1 MNMEIELVNFIAK
14 NSTLLSF
21 IFGVFLLAV
30 NYVSSEQAQ
39 KFQDKSVAAQAEA
52 KKFHDASLRYQ
63 QEAKDAQDKNAELI
77 KDLLE
82 NASNPDLLGEKL
94 LELRTEWL
102 NKMSNDKAVSPN
114 IDHILK
120 AVNEI
125 KREQDEVEVT
135 REENLSTAL
144 KHHELFAIPIWNKV
158 SDIFYQRAL
167 LLQEE
172 GLLENVRQ
180 HALTVDQTATESFYG
195 QTHDFKDLISA
206 TIVENGKDI
215 NLHFSRELYPMSRDP
230 KSKFTSRSSFVT
242 TKQSNQIVLNVTHK
256 VIRASSPKS
265 EMQIPTSDLAENMEQ
280 FTHIVT
286 ESFDDYIIQELSC

>member
-1 MNMEIELVNFIAK
+1 MNFVAK

-21 IFGVFLLAV
+21 IFGVFLLGV

-39 KFQDKSVAAQAEA
+39 KFQDKSVAAQEEV
-52 KKFHDASLRYQ
+52 KKFHDASLQYQ
-63 QEAKDAQDKNAELI
+63 KEAKDAQDKNAELI
-77 KDLLE
+77 KDLFE

-102 NKMSNDKAVSPN
+102 NKMSNDKTVSPN

-125 KREQDEVEVT
+125 KREQEEVEVT
-135 REENLSTAL
+135 REENLATAL
-144 KHHELFAIPIWNKV
+144 KQHELFAIPIWNKI

-172 GLLENVRQ
+172 GLLTNVKQ
-180 HALTVDQTATESFYG
+180 YTLKIDSTARESFDG

-206 TIVENGKDI
+206 KVVESGKEI
-215 NLHFSRELYPMSRDP
+215 NLHFSRKLYPMSRDDP
-230 KSKFTSRSSFVT
+230 KSKFTSMSSFVT
-242 TKQSNQIVLNVTHK
+242 TKQSNQIVLNVAHK
-256 VIRASSPKS
+256 IIRVSSPDS
-265 EMQIPTSDLAENMEQ
+265 EMQIPTSDLAEKMEE
-280 FTHIVT
+280 FTRIVT
-286 ESFDDYIIQELSC
+286 ESFDDYIIQELSR

>member
-1 MNMEIELVNFIAK
+1 MEIELVNFVAK

-21 IFGVFLLAV
+21 IFGVFLLGV

-39 KFQDKSVAAQAEA
+39 KFQDKSVVAQEQA

-63 QEAKDAQDKNAELI
+63 QEARDAQDKNAELI

-102 NKMSNDKAVSPN
+102 NKMSNDKTVSPN

-125 KREQDEVEVT
+125 KREQEEVELS
-135 REENLSTAL
+135 REENLATAL
-144 KHHELFAIPIWNKV
+144 KQHELFAIPIWNKI
-158 SDIFYQRAL
+158 SDILYQRAL

-172 GLLENVRQ
+172 GLLTNVKQ
-180 HALTVDQTATESFYG
+180 HALKIDTTARESFYG

-206 TIVENGKDI
+206 KVVENGKEI
-215 NLHFSRELYPMSRDP
+215 KIHFSRELYPMNRDDP
-230 KSKFTSRSSFVT
+230 KSKFTSMSSFVT
-242 TKQSNQIVLNVTHK
+242 TKQSNQIVLNVAHK
-256 VIRASSPKS
+256 IIRVSSPKS
-265 EMQIPTSDLAENMEQ
+265 EMKIPTSDLAEKMEE
-280 FTHIVT
+280 FTRIVT
-286 ESFDDYIIQELSC
+286 ESFDDYIIQELSR